1 MEMQFVFGNPKTAL
15 RKKGKAGKNKK
26 VKGSIMAKKKHRKKV
41 KKSSTR
47 SKSRR
52 TKKSKGKRKNPM
64 RSVFAHKPRTKS
76 GAIKKG
82 AKISHGPTMLTP
94 QEIISL
100 AGKTAKVR
108 ASLKKLESIPYSKM
122 TKKQKQKIR
131 QLAAKN
137 KAAIALDKLNQSA
150 HKKDA
155 KLIEKASKSGGK
167 VEFLGHQSWKVSK
180 KRKKKVTKKASKK
193 KVTKKKV
200 SKKVTKKRSTKRRS
214 SKKVTRRLGHVDRFN
229 KKGDSIK
236 VRYKGETMKVVANP
250 TKKRKKQ
257 RPITLK
263 KKKSS
268 RIVKVGKA
276 SFKIIKNP
284 GVFVEK
290 YTGFKP
296 MEVGELA
303 LGGFSYA
310 WINLGAKKL
319 LPKVH
324 STIVGNL
331 GSSGNSIFPLLA
343 GILLNTVSSKVG
355 GTGGKVLSTLG
366 TGLVGASVVGF
377 GSSASEFLQKTAGL
391 SGAEFEGMGVM
402 LDGQDEENYML
413 GYNGAE
419 FEGAEFEGEDF
430 GDEFG
435 EDDDLMGED
444 EEVMGMV

>member
-290 YTGFKP
+290 FTGYKP
-296 MEVGELA
+296 SEIGGLA
-303 LGGFSYA
+303 LGGAAFSYVN
-310 WINLGAKKL
+310 IGVKKA
-319 LPKVH
+319 LPTVH
-324 STIVGNL
+324 SKLSALPGGT
-331 GSSGNSIFPLLA
+331 SITPLLV
-343 GILLNTVSSKVG
+343 GILLNFASSKVG
-355 GTGGKVLSTLG
+355 GTGGKALSTLG
-366 TGLVGASVVGF
+366 TGLVGASVVGL
-377 GSSASEFLQKTAGL
+377 GASLGDASQKMIGL

-402 LDGQDEENYML
+402 LDGQDEENYLL